1 MLANALDFVTLIR
14 WIPSTHKI
22 FENPM
27 SKRPLIKMRAA
38 EPLRS
43 VIENL
48 SLIIQAEINT
58 MGVLTA
64 LRMNRI
70 ISLLTLSLALC

>member
-1 MLANALDFVTLIR
+1 MLANAFDFVTLIR

-22 FENPM
+22 FENPI

-38 EPLRS
+38 ELLRS
-43 VIENL
+43 VIEKL
-48 SLIIQAEINT
+48 SLSRQAESNT
-58 MGVLTA
+58 MGVLMA
-64 LRMNRI
+64 LRTNKI